1 MHPETKKG
9 GDRRSKSQV
18 GISKAE
24 AFVAD
29 AAAKSGRSRT
39 AVARAEALGAD
50 LDRVSRRR
58 VPIVRKWKERPVA
71 FGVVV
76 RGDGFARSCSIGDGP
91 LHLGGTRLGAR
102 GAPEIDLHEQL
113 PPEAR
118 LICSVLKEF
127 DPNLRIRK
135 IQVRS
140 QWSGRAAVPPAL
152 AEIDENLMR
161 ADLMAAERA
170 KVLKAR
176 KKAYQDAHPETK
188 RGGDRKSKAITA
200 TNCRTPFTADTAAK
214 TGRSRKSV
222 ERDLRGLLPSPRCPA
237 RQRGFFGQPTG
248 PF

>member
-1 MHPETKKG
+1 MAI
-9 GDRRSKSQV
+9 GDLNLKLGFRKLKPSLQTRPRK
-18 GISKAE
+18 
-24 AFVAD
+24 
-29 AAAKSGRSRT
+29 AAAPGRQSPALRRWAPISTVFQDVAYQSSGN
-39 AVARAEALGAD
+39 G
-50 LDRVSRRR
+50 
-58 VPIVRKWKERPVA
+58 KERPVA

-118 LICSVLKEF
+118 LICSVLKKF

-170 KVLKAR
+170 KALKAR